1 MTPDRRRRAVPL
13 FSLAIVAALLVFHG
27 VYTFRGVPPPR
38 DAYRTAFADAG
49 YVLRYVTGQTPE
61 SVIAT
66 RRNGKLHLF
75 HSGEIALQANNSGTA
90 VAQRLAAAARPALD
104 RLKALGVIAI
114 PVVVP
119 TKLSLYREE
128 LPYSLGGRGRW
139 SRPETNGGAE
149 DPEAI
154 HRVLAESLPEALD
167 LYEPFR
173 ALRRREPDRL
183 LYPPLDY
190 HWTSF
195 ASAMAVDAIGRL
207 LGERQL
213 LSKPPE
219 QISLGLRPF
228 GASYLTDQYPLPH
241 WFVARGH
248 EFAGEAEAVRFL
260 TTPESPGGGRLILLG
275 TSFSGGA
282 PEEFLG
288 QLRSIGGREFFAFV
302 RPDNGY
308 AGGFRMMKE
317 AGFTLQPG
325 DLLIWELPL
334 CCLNLDAPG
343 IPGDF

>member
-1 MTPDRRRRAVPL
+1 MTSIRRQRMIPL
-13 FSLAIVAALLVFHG
+13 FSLAIGVALLVFHG
-27 VYTFRGVPPPR
+27 TYTLRGVSPPR
-38 DAYRTAFADAG
+38 DAYRTPFAEAG
-49 YVLRYVTGQTPE
+49 YVLRYLTGQTPE
-61 SVIAT
+61 SVIAS

-75 HSGEIALQANNSGTA
+75 HSGEVSLQRPASGIG

-104 RLKALGVIAI
+104 RLKAQGVVAV

-128 LPYSLGGRGRW
+128 LPYELGRRGRW
-139 SRPETNGGAE
+139 SPAASGERE

-154 HRVLAESLPEALD
+154 HRELVQSMPEALD

-173 ALRRREPDRL
+173 ALRREQPERL

-190 HWTSF
+190 HWTSR

-207 LGERQL
+207 LIERHL
-213 LSKPPE
+213 LSNPPE
-219 QISLGLRPF
+219 QISLGLRPL
-228 GASYLTDQYPLPH
+228 GPSYLTDQYPLPH
-241 WFVARGH
+241 WFVARRD
-248 EFAGEAEAVRFL
+248 EFKGEAEAVRFV
-260 TTPESPGGGRLILLG
+260 TIPETSGAGRLILLG

-288 QLRSIGGREFFAFV
+288 QLRSIGGREFVPFV

-308 AGGFRMMKE
+308 AGGFRMMKN
-317 AGFTLQPG
+317 AGFRLQPG

-334 CCLNLDAPG
+334 CCLNFDAPG
-343 IPGDF
+343 IPSDF